1 MGGQS
6 AKETKSA
13 QRMLLKKQYVCIL
26 DFYPPPTMDS
36 VDYLMNDWGWQFV
49 FPSPDKVAVVGLKA
63 E

>member
-26 DFYPPPTMDS
+26 DFYPPPPWILLTI
-36 VDYLMNDWGWQFV
+36 
-49 FPSPDKVAVVGLKA
+49 
-63 E
+63 